1 MWNYL
6 VLFVSAVPVI
16 HPSSLSH
23 VSAFL
28 VAISLYLA
36 PRYHFPPSDMKN
48 HAMFLIQL
56 EGHPHLN
63 WWLCSSVHDSAIMN
77 TFASPFMQLIM
88 ASLFAHLC
96 CCSSLLPFMNLMQ
109 SVSFSQV
116 FPFRLVDAERD
127 YLSLTKRYPRL
138 VISPD
143 VSKVCCCM
151 NKFSFQLGI
160 IGLFPLISDLFIGC
174 LELAKRK
181 P

>member
-6 VLFVSAVPVI
+6 VLFVSGVPVI

-23 VSAFL
+23 VSPFL

-48 HAMFLIQL
+48 HEMFLIQL

-63 WWLCSSVHDSAIMN
+63 WRLCSSVHDSAIMN
-77 TFASPFMQLIM
+77 TFASFSPFASPFMQLIM
-88 ASLFAHLC
+88 AFLFAHLC
-96 CCSSLLPFMNLMQ
+96 YSSSLLPFMNLMQ
-109 SVSFSQV
+109 SVSSQV

-151 NKFSFQLGI
+151 NKFSFNGE
-160 IGLFPLISDLFIGC
+160 S
-174 LELAKRK
+174 
-181 P
+181 